1 MNTEKHNPTRTLTT
15 LLILFCIVLLLYVL
29 KPVLMPLLFAILLA
43 AIVFPVV
50 NFLLKR
56 CHLGHGLTSLLG
68 VLIISFFVIS
78 AIVIVFNQFNK
89 FSADSQLYID
99 KFSEI
104 YYGSINYLEDNTIVD
119 VTFFRNLEMPQFS
132 TIWAKSGDSI
142 TSVFSSA
149 SSFVGDMLMVP
160 LYMFFI
166 LFYRTFLIEFVYRA
180 FPTISHERMNA
191 VLGGLYDVVQNYL
204 RGLLL
209 VMFIV
214 GLLNSIGLLI
224 LGVDNAVFF
233 GFLAASLML
242 IPYIGI
248 FIGSLLPALVAL
260 VTKDSYWYAVG
271 VIGIFAFVQFLE
283 SNFITPKITG
293 SKMSMNAFISIVSLF
308 VFGILWGT
316 IGLVLALPLTAMLKV
331 IFDHSDS
338 LKAWGFLIGETEDY
352 HTKKS
357 SMRWMNMRMKHF
369 KKETGP
375 NP

>member
-1 MNTEKHNPTRTLTT
+1 
-15 LLILFCIVLLLYVL
+15 VLLLYVL
-29 KPVLMPLLFAILLA
+29 KPVIMPLLFAILLA

-50 NFLLKR
+50 NFLLKK

-68 VLIISFFVIS
+68 VFIISFFVIA
-78 AIVIVFNQFNK
+78 AIVIVINQFNK

-104 YYGSINYLEDNTIVD
+104 YYGAIYYIEEKTMLDASFLK
-119 VTFFRNLEMPQFS
+119 NLEMPQFS
-132 TIWAKSGDSI
+132 AVWARSGDSI
-142 TSVFSSA
+142 TQAFSSA
-149 SSFVGDMLMVP
+149 SSFLADMLMVP

-166 LFYRTFLIEFVYRA
+166 LYYRTFLVEFVYRA
-180 FPTISHERMNA
+180 FPTLSHERMNA

-214 GLLNSIGLLI
+214 GVLNSIGLLI

-260 VTKDSYWYAVG
+260 VTKDSYWYAVA
-271 VIGIFAFVQFLE
+271 VIAIFAFVQFLE

-308 VFGILWGT
+308 VFGMLWGT

-338 LKAWGFLIGETEDY
+338 LKAWGFLIGETDDY

-357 SMRWMNMRMKHF
+357 SMRWMNMRMRHF
-369 KKETGP
+369 KKNSGG